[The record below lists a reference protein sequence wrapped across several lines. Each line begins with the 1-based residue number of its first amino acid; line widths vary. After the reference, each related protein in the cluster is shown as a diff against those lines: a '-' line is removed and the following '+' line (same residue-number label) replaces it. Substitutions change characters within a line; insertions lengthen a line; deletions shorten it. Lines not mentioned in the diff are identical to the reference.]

1 MSESFGTRR
10 SRASGIFR
18 PKQSLGR
25 RTKIAPTGRTTNT
38 WDFENKLILAVSPLL
53 NRVTCVY
60 NPDGTRVRKES

>member
-25 RTKIAPTGRTTNT
+25 RTKPAIEAAYALAADAVEVWVQQGLAAAM
-38 WDFENKLILAVSPLL
+38 NK
-53 NRVTCVY
+53 Y
-60 NPDGTRVRKES
+60 NVGGDGKGEG